1 MAIYRQRWMESVNDP
16 NMGIYSV
23 EQVLT
28 SSTPPNPSHNY
39 INFSYAIKFKSS
51 TIQPRRKTQYHA
63 RVNRRL
69 MMP

>member
-28 SSTPPNPSHNY
+28 I
-39 INFSYAIKFKSS
+39 INTTKSIS
-51 TIQPRRKTQYHA
+51 QLY
-63 RVNRRL
+63 
-69 MMP
+69 